1 MTYVID
7 AGSKPRPPARVGLLG
22 GTFDPPHLGHLIMAE
37 AVRDALDLD
46 EVRLVVANVPWQKEG
61 TRQITPPDQR
71 LEMVGAAVGDAP
83 RLRASDVEIRLGGSS
98 YTSVTLAAL
107 DRDEPGTE
115 WYVVVGADAAA
126 GLGTW
131 HRPEEVRAGATLVVV
146 DRPGWS
152 TLPPE
157 GWPHERVEVPLIEI
171 SSSMIRRRVESDRSI
186 RYLCPDPVVDLIDRW
201 GLYGPRS

>member
-1 MTYVID
+1 M
-7 AGSKPRPPARVGLLG
+7 G

-37 AVRDALDLD
+37 AVRDRLALDA
-46 EVRLVVANVPWQKEG
+46 VRLVVANVPWQKEG
-61 TRQITPPDQR
+61 TRAITSADRR
-71 LEMVGAAVGDAP
+71 LEMVRAAVGDASG
-83 RLRASDVEIRLGGSS
+83 LCSSDVEIRLGGSS
-98 YTSVTLAAL
+98 YTSVTLTAL
-107 DRDEPGTE
+107 RKEEPGTD

-131 HRPEEVRAGATLVVV
+131 HRPEEVRAAATLVVV

-157 GWPHERVEVPLIEI
+157 GWPHERVRVPLIDI
-171 SSSMIRRRVESDRSI
+171 SSSTIRHLVGAGRSI
-186 RYLCPDPVVDLIDRW
+186 RYLCPDPVADLIDRW